1 MIAPKIVKEI
11 RRLLAER
18 RLSQR
23 KIAESIG
30 VSRGTVGA
38 VASGKRPDRLMPRRA
53 ADYDESLKPT
63 GPPQRCPSCG
73 GMVYMPCRVCQ
84 TRAAMAK
91 KRLPQWPFGPL
102 EESLGLELKGSYLR
116 RYEQLRTARL
126 NGKPS
131 SNPAEPYDDAP
142 EDDGYELDT
151 DDVLDAFEL
160 DDELIL
166 QDSM

>member
-11 RRLLAER
+11 RRLLNER

-38 VASGKRPDRLMPRRA
+38 VASGKRPDRLLPRRA
-53 ADYDESLKPT
+53 ADYDESLKPS
-63 GPPQRCPSCG
+63 GPPERCPSCG
-73 GMVYMPCRVCQ
+73 GMVYMPCRVCR
-84 TRAAMAK
+84 TRAVIAE
-91 KRLPQWPFGPL
+91 KRPPQWQFGPL
-102 EESLGLELKGSYLR
+102 EEPLSLELKDNCLR

-131 SNPAEPYDDAP
+131 SNPVEPYDDAP
-142 EDDGYELDT
+142 EDDGYELDP

-160 DDELIL
+160 DDEPVL
-166 QDSM
+166 QN

>member
-1 MIAPKIVKEI
+1 MIAPRIVKEI
-11 RRLLAER
+11 RRLLNER

-23 KIAESIG
+23 KIAELIG

-38 VASGKRPDRLMPRRA
+38 VASGKRPDRLQPRRA
-53 ADYDESLKPT
+53 ADYDESLKPS
-63 GPPQRCPSCG
+63 GPPRRCPSCG

-84 TRAAMAK
+84 TRAAIAE
-91 KRLPQWPFGPL
+91 KRPPQWQFSPL
-102 EESLGLELKGSYLR
+102 EEPLGLELKDNYLR

-131 SNPAEPYDDAP
+131 SNPVETYDDASD
-142 EDDGYELDT
+142 EDYCELNP

-160 DDELIL
+160 DDEPVL
-166 QDSM
+166 QN